1 MSLQSS
7 SVGVEQWSAHVLQ
20 SFLCPLAV
28 CRYLGIHTAKAR
40 RTWRVAHLQRNAQLA
55 IQVGYRSS
63 LTWNAILSSVPNF
76 FLYAALTPWPRL
88 LLLWCTKYEVH
99 QPTQS
104 KNDRPAAAV
113 AAVLLSC
120 WLVMSGCMYVGR
132 PESLLKASTSCCY
145 VRW

>member
-20 SFLCPLAV
+20 SFRCPLAV

-88 LLLWCTKYEVH
+88 LLCSGVQNMRYTN
-99 QPTQS
+99 QPKVKTI
-104 KNDRPAAAV
+104 DRLLLLRLFCRAACDERV
-113 AAVLLSC
+113 YIC
-120 WLVMSGCMYVGR
+120 R
-132 PESLLKASTSCCY
+132 
-145 VRW
+145 